1 MTVAIPSRGIP
12 LPGFG
17 APAVGFDT
25 PFEMLEA
32 CHERVQR
39 TLALQQ
45 RLCEHLQTTGCD
57 ASARSAAGDVLRYF
71 DIAAP
76 LHHEDEERHV
86 FPALHAVLDEAL
98 LAAVTRLQA
107 EHVAMAQRWAVAR
120 SALLALAGGS
130 ITQFSAE
137 QLAALDA
144 FAAGYAEHIRT
155 EEEWVYPAAR
165 AAMDAGTLQA
175 MGRDMRQRRGATQ

>member
-39 TLALQQ
+39 T
-45 RLCEHLQTTGCD
+45 
-57 ASARSAAGDVLRYF
+57 
-71 DIAAP
+71 
-76 LHHEDEERHV
+76 
-86 FPALHAVLDEAL
+86 
-98 LAAVTRLQA
+98 
-107 EHVAMAQRWAVAR
+107 QRWAVAR